1 MLFQARK
8 GIKVSWKKARLKKG
22 CLRIVMAELL
32 YKNVFG
38 RIMKNDFSR
47 KRIDSSIC
55 FLITNHLQIVNMHVH
70 LRMNKKHFLAICQR
84 KLNIP
89 TYLGNHALQHLR
101 NLVHGIL

>member
-70 LRMNKKHFLAICQR
+70 FTYELEAFFGNLLKKNEL
-84 KLNIP
+84 
-89 TYLGNHALQHLR
+89 NHATQHLR